1 MQIKR
6 FEAKNMTKALSLIK
20 NELGPEAVILSA
32 RSLRQGKGIFGSMKY
47 AGVEVTAAIDVR
59 DSQMKTGQPA
69 SANPAYPLPSDRR
82 SNSAGKGTEPKIRP
96 PAGYPGSGY
105 GRRSKAAVS
114 RSGKSDSNNQRLISM
129 LYQQML
135 SQGIDRHI
143 ASRLIDELKRIPAA
157 EDLISNGNIEEQLVS
172 MIEEL
177 GIRAHPS
184 EHAPDLAKMAALI
197 GPTGVGKTTTI
208 AKLAAVQA
216 KRHQKQ
222 VALVSI
228 DNYGIAANGQ
238 LKTFARIMGIPLETA
253 VNKAEFRRAIKAFGD
268 KDLILIDTPGINPT
282 DPSQIRG
289 LFSYFDKMPD
299 VQKHLVV
306 SVATREDNL
315 REICQTLQK
324 FGIQRLLFT
333 KIDESRTHGNM
344 LNMLMR
350 THLPL
355 SYMSCGRKV
364 PDDIAAGTI
373 RKLVGLI
380 FQVKDL
386 SPGSSNHHATRQ
398 VMRHAKSG
406 GSAFEHSHFM
416 ANKNSDVYH
425 HTGCKWSHRIKSV
438 NIIRFDSQREAEAQ
452 NFLPCRS
459 CNPDR
464 LKNDEARDLKTV
476 TRKFSSNQ

>member
-6 FEAKNMTKALSLIK
+6 FEAKNMTKALSLVK

-47 AGVEVTAAIDVR
+47 TGVEVTAAIDVR
-59 DSQMKTGQPA
+59 DSPLKTGQ
-69 SANPAYPLPSDRR
+69 SAYADAAYPVPSDRR
-82 SNSAGKGTEPKIRP
+82 PHAVGKSTEPKNRP
-96 PAGYPGSGY
+96 PAGHPSYSY
-105 GRRSKAAVS
+105 GRRSDAP
-114 RSGKSDSNNQRLISM
+114 RSPRGKSDSNNQRVVAL

-135 SQGIDRHI
+135 TQGVDRHF
-143 ASRLIDELKRIPAA
+143 ASRLIDEVKRIPAA
-157 EDLISNGNIEEQLVS
+157 EDLISNGDIREQLVS
-172 MIEEL
+172 ILEEM
-177 GIRAHPS
+177 GIRARTR
-184 EHAPDLAKMAALI
+184 EHAPEMAKMAALI

-208 AKLAAVQA
+208 AKLAALQA
-216 KRHQKQ
+216 SRHQKQ

-253 VNKAEFRRAIKAFGD
+253 VNQSEFRRAIKKYGH

-282 DPSQIRG
+282 DLSQIRA
-289 LFSYFDKMPD
+289 LFSYFDNMPEL
-299 VQKHLVV
+299 QKHLVV
-306 SVATREDNL
+306 SVATKEDDL
-315 REICQTLQK
+315 REISQTLQRL
-324 FGIQRLLFT
+324 GIQRLLFT

-344 LNMLMR
+344 LNALMR
-350 THLPL
+350 TNLPL
-355 SYMSCGRKV
+355 SYLGCGRKV

-373 RKLVGLI
+373 RKLVELI

-386 SPGSSNHHATRQ
+386 TPESSNKNSTYPANRNPKG
-398 VMRHAKSG
+398 RD
-406 GSAFEHSHFM
+406 SAVESTYFM

-425 HTGCKWSHRIKSV
+425 HTGCKWSHRIKAD
-438 NIIRFDSQREAEAQ
+438 NIIRFANQREAEAQ

-464 LKNDEARDLKTV
+464 LNKDEARELKTV
-476 TRKFSSNQ
+476 TQKFSSNQ

>member
-59 DSQMKTGQPA
+59 DSSMKTGQPA
-69 SANPAYPLPSDRR
+69 SAGAAYPVPSDRR
-82 SNSAGKGTEPKIRP
+82 PNSLGKGTEAKNRP
-96 PAGYPGSGY
+96 SAGHPGSSY
-105 GRRSKAAVS
+105 GRRSKAALS
-114 RSGKSDSNNQRLISM
+114 RSGKSDSNNQRVVSL

-135 SQGIDRHI
+135 TQGVDRHI
-143 ASRLIDELKRIPAA
+143 ASRIIDEVKRIPAA
-157 EDLISNGNIEEQLVS
+157 EDLISNVDIKEQLISIV
-172 MIEEL
+172 EEM
-177 GIRAHPS
+177 GIRAQPS
-184 EHAPDLAKMAALI
+184 KHAPEVAKMAALI

-216 KRHQKQ
+216 NRHQKQ

-238 LKTFARIMGIPLETA
+238 LKTFARIMGMPLETA
-253 VNKAEFRRAIKAFGD
+253 VNQSGFMRAIKKYGH

-282 DPSQIRG
+282 DQSQIRG
-289 LFSYFDKMPD
+289 LFSYFDKMPEL
-299 VQKHLVV
+299 QKHLVI
-306 SVATREDNL
+306 SVATKEEDL
-315 REICQTLQK
+315 REISQTLQEL
-324 FGIQRLLFT
+324 GIQRLLFT

-344 LNMLMR
+344 LNVLMR
-350 THLPL
+350 TNLPL
-355 SYMSCGRKV
+355 SYLSCGRKV

-373 RKLVGLI
+373 RKLVDLI

-386 SPGSSNHHATRQ
+386 TPGSSNKNSTRRVNRQ
-398 VMRHAKSG
+398 PKSG
-406 GSAFEHSHFM
+406 DSAFESSYFM

-425 HTGCKWSHRIKSV
+425 HTGCKWSHRIKSD
-438 NIIRFDSQREAEAQ
+438 NIIRFASQREAEAQ

-464 LKNDEARDLKTV
+464 LKKDEARDLKTV